1 MEHEI
6 AIDGS
11 GRIVIPKEVRVRHR
25 LTAGSRLVL
34 LEEDD
39 RMVLLPVN
47 ERAAIVERDGLL
59 VFEGRL
65 TGPEIDHRAA
75 REARLDRLT
84 RL

>member
-11 GRIVIPKEVRVRHR
+11 GRIVIPKDVRVRHR
-25 LTAGSRLVL
+25 LVAGTRMVL

-39 RMVLLPVN
+39 RMVLVPVS
-47 ERAAIVERDGLL
+47 ERAAIVERGGLL

-65 TGPEIDHRAA
+65 NGSEFDHRGD
-75 REARLDRLT
+75 REARLERLA
-84 RL
+84 RR